1 MSFPVMMSRLSSHA
15 INEARLQNYAP
26 LMALLTIGPAAGSL
40 ALTTKDH
47 LQSRGGE
54 DEKSAEN
61 RIRTTDKLE
70 GVLDKLGYDKYHHGD
85 KHEFLAWYI
94 EGQMVMGGLGYL
106 ADLFHN
112 AAVQKEH
119 GAYGIVRGLTAV
131 SPALGILADGLTIG
145 YNATADAKTN
155 AKKRSSARTAIGRAP
170 FVGGNKY
177 LKEQIVD
184 AWAGESESREG
195 LRSNLKGD
203 IKSKL

>member
-1 MSFPVMMSRLSSHA
+1 
-15 INEARLQNYAP
+15 
-26 LMALLTIGPAAGSL
+26 MALLTIGPAAGAV

-70 GVLDKLGYDKYHHGD
+70 AILDKLGYDKYHHGD
-85 KHEFLAWYI
+85 KHEFLGWYI
-94 EGQMVMGGLGYL
+94 EASMVMGGVGLL
-106 ADLFHN
+106 ADLFHD

-119 GAYGIVRGLTAV
+119 GAYGTLRTVSTLLGPTVGTLADAV
-131 SPALGILADGLTIG
+131 SASYGAM
-145 YNATADAKTN
+145 ADAPTN
-155 AKKRSSARTAIGRAP
+155 AKARSAARTVTGRAP

-195 LRSNLKGD
+195 LNTNLKSD
-203 IKSKL
+203 IKQEI